1 MPEPASQCGR
11 VLARHGTTTQQQSHW
26 PRPTRPPRVQGM
38 TTDQIILFALFG
50 LVFAFLLWGKFRYD
64 IVAFSALMAG
74 VLLGVVP
81 TSQAFAG
88 FGHPATLVVALVLV
102 VSAGLV
108 RSGAVFLITRTLV
121 NASRSLGSHIT
132 LMGAV
137 GGVLSAFMNNV
148 AALALLMP
156 VDIQTARKAGRS
168 PGLSLMPLSFATI
181 LGGMVTLIGTPPN
194 IIIASIREERLGAPF
209 AMFDFAPV
217 GGVTAIAGLIFIALI
232 GWRLIP
238 AREDSKLGA
247 DDISQF
253 IAELTVPEG
262 SRLIGKQ
269 LRDLEEEAEKADV
282 AIIGLIRDSKRRYGR
297 ARDARLRAGDALVLE
312 ATPNALDEFRA
323 ALSLA
328 VADAKREERLKAD
341 GDGVDIIEVVVT
353 DQSRLIGRTAQS
365 VGLGWRQSTVLLGIS
380 HRGQKIT
387 RQIRKTQINVGD
399 ILLLLVPRETGADVT
414 QWLGCLP
421 LADRGL
427 AVTADEKVWIAIGI
441 FSAAVLAASVGLIY
455 LPVALG
461 LVVVVYVLAKIV
473 PLAELYTHIEWPVVV
488 LLGSMIP
495 LGAALESSGG
505 TELISGAL
513 VTLTMGMPA
522 WAVLTVLMVVT
533 MSLSDVL
540 NNTATTIVA
549 APVGIQ
555 MAQSLNVS
563 PDPFLMAVAVAASSA
578 FLTPIG
584 HKNNTLILGPGGYH
598 FGDYWRI
605 GLPLEAIVV
614 IVSIP
619 AILVFWPL

>member
-1 MPEPASQCGR
+1 
-11 VLARHGTTTQQQSHW
+11 
-26 PRPTRPPRVQGM
+26 M

-312 ATPNALDEFRA
+312 ATPDALDEFRA